1 MGSYSICVVPENT
14 DDPERHRDRDD
25 LLPDA
30 LPIPG
35 SDQDVI
41 ETADSDEPDFS
52 SLLSNFEDAADLD
65 DQVANEVDTG
75 IEVAEDPEQSEDG
88 DQPLLDIG
96 ETVEAPAELKI
107 LVVEGDEFGPRDEA
121 AVSDAVESLPETV
134 QGDDDEGVSGDDV
147 ETAELG
153 DLDSTAEDDEA
164 PQAPSDDIIVALE
177 DEPPGQAA
185 LPWLDVDVA
194 SCPARSVV
202 VSYRGKVVAAG
213 TDVSGLDEAGVRK
226 TLVRNVGSTVTSLLC
241 TPDGSIFYTTREGEL
256 FRIDSRGS
264 ECIPGWI
271 EALDLKQPA
280 YALELG
286 GMTPSSRPAMLL
298 RVGSARKELLESTDY
313 GSTFRRVDLG
323 GQILAVSGGS
333 PPVCLVKGDRAIR
346 VLRSESTG
354 GFASTGAT
362 LRGDAKN
369 LVVAAHGDVVAVL
382 DPGRGVLVSADGG
395 RSLRNVNGL
404 ARATAVAAGLV
415 AGRPA
420 VFAALFNPATET
432 AKIALVDAAS
442 ADAMVVAGIDPDDN
456 DDGNFSKVTSLSWN
470 EHTETLWGAGA
481 FGLRCWRRPPNA

>member
-14 DDPERHRDRDD
+14 DDPEHHRDD

-35 SDQDVI
+35 SAQDVL
-41 ETADSDEPDFS
+41 ETSDGDEPDFS
-52 SLLSNFEDAADLD
+52 SLLRNFEDAADLD
-65 DQVANEVDTG
+65 DQVAADVDTG
-75 IEVAEDPEQSEDG
+75 IEVAETTDFAEEP
-88 DQPLLDIG
+88 DQPLFDVADTI
-96 ETVEAPAELKI
+96 EAPLEPKV
-107 LVVEGDEFGPRDEA
+107 LVAEGDEFGPRDDA
-121 AVSDAVESLPETV
+121 VVSDAVESLPETV

-153 DLDSTAEDDEA
+153 QLDSDAEDDE
-164 PQAPSDDIIVALE
+164 PPHTTSEDVIVSLE
-177 DEPPGQAA
+177 DDPPGQAA
-185 LPWLDVDVA
+185 LPWLEVDVA
-194 SCPARSVV
+194 SCPARTVV
-202 VSYRGKVVAAG
+202 VSYRANVVAAG
-213 TDVSGLDEAGVRK
+213 ADVSGLDEAGVRK
-226 TLVRNVGSTVTSLLC
+226 TLASGVGSLVTSLLC

-256 FRIDSRGS
+256 FRIDARGA
-264 ECIPGWI
+264 ECIPGWV

-323 GQILAVSGGS
+323 GQILAVSNGS

-346 VLRSESTG
+346 IVRSESTG
-354 GFASTGAT
+354 GFTATGAT

-382 DPGRGVLVSADGG
+382 DPGRAVLVSADGG
-395 RSLRNVNGL
+395 RSLRTVEGS
-404 ARATAVAAGLV
+404 ARATAITAGLV
-415 AGRPA
+415 AGRPV

-432 AKIALVDAAS
+432 SKIAVVDAAS
-442 ADAMVVAGIDPDDN
+442 ADAVLVAGIDADDN
-456 DDGNFSKVTSLSWN
+456 DDGDFFRVVSLAWN
-470 EHTETLWGAGA
+470 EDTETLWGAGT
-481 FGLRCWRRPPNA
+481 FGLRCWRRPPSA